1 MLDGSLPPIGA
12 NEAAPKR
19 NKALLDKLASIV
31 GARHVLTT
39 PGQTL
44 RFRRGFRF
52 GLGNALVV
60 VQPGSLVEQCRV
72 LQACVAAGTIVIMQA
87 ANTGLTG
94 GSTPDG
100 NDYDREIVIIS
111 TLRMAKVHLIYEG
124 RQVICLPGA

>member
-12 NEAAPKR
+12 SEAAPKS

-52 GLGNALVV
+52 GLGNALAV
-60 VQPGSLVEQCRV
+60 VQPGSLVEQWRV
-72 LQACVAAGTIVIMQA
+72 LQACVAGRHDCHHA
-87 ANTGLTG
+87 
-94 GSTPDG
+94 
-100 NDYDREIVIIS
+100 
-111 TLRMAKVHLIYEG
+111 G
-124 RQVICLPGA
+124 RQHGTYWWLNAGRQ